1 MSNPAKKTAVEGR
14 GEDGYLQELASNLQL
29 GGQRH
34 VHEIGVGTGVN
45 EDTECVVL
53 PGVVE
58 TSLEQRSRGHFKVHG
73 PTHQRPLDDW

>member
-1 MSNPAKKTAVEGR
+1 MGNPAKKTAVEGR
-14 GEDGYLQELASNLQL
+14 GVDGFLQELVTDLQL

-58 TSLEQRSRGHFKVHG
+58 TSLEQRSRGHIKVHG